1 MHVHGMRVVHLNRC
15 VAGFLKLFEPL
26 SRMSKAKDKS
36 QKARGVCVCTACAC
50 CMCTAR
56 VLMCICAL
64 HVHVHVCTACASACV
79 HSICALHARC
89 VCTACRSY
97 TLNPCAL
104 HVGHTLNAL
113 HMHMHT
119 HEHAHAHAD
128 HAQMQ
133 TIMMLIGIIGSLP
146 PAFALFEFEF
156 KCKAK
161 VARAYDEAFG
171 PRAYGQIV
179 PRAAPLLG
187 I

>member
-1 MHVHGMRVVHLNRC
+1 MCAQHL
-15 VAGFLKLFEPL
+15 
-26 SRMSKAKDKS
+26 
-36 QKARGVCVCTACAC
+36 
-50 CMCTAR
+50 
-56 VLMCICAL
+56 
-64 HVHVHVCTACASACV
+64 HVHVCTA
-79 HSICALHARC
+79 CALHARC